1 MDPGLRALIERQQAG
16 GFPGLAGSEMHA
28 TIRISAQLLNEAI
41 AGYLGSGSPPIRSLT
56 VSPRVGSRIDVRID
70 PGRPFIPTFTVTLVI
85 DRQPQLPADPV
96 LVLRL
101 TGAAAMLRLAGPVV
115 GNLARLPPGVRL
127 DGERLLVDIRTL
139 LQPYDPGRLGELAR
153 EIEVA
158 TLDGAVVLFVHAA
171 VAA

>member
-1 MDPGLRALIERQQAG
+1 MPIDPKLRALVERQHAA

-41 AGYLGSGSPPIRSLT
+41 AGYIGSGSSPIRELT
-56 VSPRVGSRIDVRID
+56 VAPHVGNRIDIRVD
-70 PGRPFIPTFTVTLVI
+70 PTRVFIPTIGLTVVI

-101 TGAAAMLRLAGPVV
+101 TGGGVMLRLAAPAIAGF
-115 GNLARLPPGVRL
+115 LPPGIRL
-127 DGERLLVDIRTL
+127 DGERVLVDLRTL
-139 LQPYDPGRLGELAR
+139 LQPSDQARLLDLAR

-158 TLDGAVVLFVHAA
+158 TLDGALVLFIHAA
-171 VAA
+171 VAN